1 MKISMWTSFLYE
13 WQPEAAISVLARH
26 GFSAAELSTEHAQ
39 MLLDR
44 GDAETEGL
52 KFKSH
57 CDALGFDIHHGHFYL
72 YIDLAVKEKA
82 DQIKVFDNMKRWCD
96 LFNAIGIKAGV
107 VHACKGPLVDGSRER
122 SAAILESLL
131 EYSKG
136 MSFSFCLENLKSA
149 YATYEDVKGLID
161 MIRDPEHRLAY
172 CLDTGHVA
180 CNDGDCAEYVRK
192 AGSGLKA
199 LHVTDCLLI
208 GGKKDDHYFPYI
220 HGMIDWKAFVRAL
233 RDVDYQGL
241 FNYEVP
247 RERGVPE
254 EILMVK
260 LDYARELA
268 KAMLQM

>member
-1 MKISMWTSFLYE
+1 
-13 WQPEAAISVLARH
+13 
-26 GFSAAELSTEHAQ
+26 
-39 MLLDR
+39 
-44 GDAETEGL
+44 
-52 KFKSH
+52 
-57 CDALGFDIHHGHFYL
+57 
-72 YIDLAVKEKA
+72 
-82 DQIKVFDNMKRWCD
+82 MKRWCD

-107 VHACKGPLVDGSRER
+107 VHACKGPLEEGGKER
-122 SAAILESLL
+122 SAAMLESLL

-149 YATYEDVKGLID
+149 YAEYEDIKELIG

-180 CNDGDCAEYVRK
+180 CTVGDCAEYVRK

-199 LHVTDCLLI
+199 LHVTDCLVI

-220 HGMIDWKAFVRAL
+220 HGTIDWKAFMQAL
-233 RDVDYQGL
+233 RDVNYQGL

-268 KAMLQM
+268 KAMMQM